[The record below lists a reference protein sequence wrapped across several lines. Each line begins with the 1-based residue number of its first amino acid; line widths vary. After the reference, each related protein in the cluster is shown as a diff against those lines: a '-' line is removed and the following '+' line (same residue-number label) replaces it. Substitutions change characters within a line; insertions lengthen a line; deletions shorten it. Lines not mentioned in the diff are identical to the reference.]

1 MSHHDHH
8 SHKENGCCDMKK
20 SCDSGNG
27 KGDCHNGNCGLI
39 LMAAAFGAII
49 VACWVGVLYFAG
61 GHGAAGEGP
70 AKYAEHPRKIV
81 WPFEGI
87 QGSVDRAAAQRGFQ
101 VYKEVCSACHGMS
114 RVAFRNLQEIGFSE
128 AEVKALA
135 KDYSYKALNDA
146 GEEVERPGLPA
157 DKMPSPFPNEQ
168 AARAGNNGAYP
179 PDLSLIVKAR
189 HDGAN
194 YIYSLLTGYKDAPA
208 DFPLGDGMNY
218 NPYFEGRQIAMAA
231 PLSEGAVTY
240 EDGTNAT
247 VDQMARDVVT
257 FLQWAAEP
265 EMEHRKSM
273 GLRVMVFLAIGA
285 VFFYIAKRRIWKDVH

>member
-8 SHKENGCCDMKK
+8 HHNENECCGMKK
-20 SCDSGNG
+20 SCDSGKG
-27 KGDCHNGNCGLI
+27 GGDCHSGNCGLI
-39 LMAAAFGAII
+39 ALAALFGAII
-49 VACWVGVLYFAG
+49 AACWVGVLYFAG
-61 GHGAAGEGP
+61 GHGAEAEGQ
-70 AKYAEHPRKIV
+70 AKFAEHPRQQV
-81 WPFEGI
+81 WAFEGV

-101 VYKEVCSACHGMS
+101 VYKEVCAACHGLK
-114 RVAFRNLQEIGFSE
+114 RVAFRNLQDIGFSE

-135 KDYSYKALNDA
+135 KDYSYKTINDT

-157 DKMPSPFPNEQ
+157 DHFTSPQPNEQ
-168 AARAGNNGAYP
+168 AARAANNGAYP

-194 YIYSLLTGYKDAPA
+194 YVYSLLTGFKEAPA
-208 DFPLGDGMNY
+208 EFPMSEGMHY

-247 VDQMARDVVT
+247 VDQMARDLVV

-265 EMEHRKSM
+265 ELEHRKSM
-273 GLRVMVFLAIGA
+273 GLRVMIFLGIGA
-285 VFFYIAKRRIWKDVH
+285 ILFYIAKRSVWKDVH